1 MFETNEKK
9 SLSKEMEDTQKN
21 QMEISE
27 LKHTKIET
35 QWMAVTTEWRGKL
48 T

>member
-1 MFETNEKK
+1 MKKK

-35 QWMAVTTEWRGKL
+35 QWMAITTECRRKL